1 MKRKHPACQR
11 RWLCPVDP
19 LDLTGLENWLTECS
33 EQGLHFA
40 QYVPLPLF
48 PYWRFACGEPQTLRY
63 RLEPVQRKGPQS
75 PDPEQTAYYRACGWD
90 YCGAVHSYYHVYL
103 AQDPQTPELYDDPVS
118 QSYALETLER
128 RQFREALLYLLL
140 LVLYPLLLLGIG
152 WNLSD
157 WPVLFAL
164 ESVTALQAPQILI
177 YLLLFLQAFQ
187 AFWQLHRLRRLL
199 RAGLPMTHEATPGS
213 FRRVR
218 WRTGACAAL
227 CLLMAVLWFSYDYRW
242 HGAPEALTAEGR
254 APAYFSLHEL
264 EPEQEPLR
272 TSRASA
278 QRTPLLR
285 SYEVDQSMH
294 TLTTPAGVRYTPG
307 MTYAYYDPTF
317 PFLASPLMDDLIYRY
332 TQHNY
337 FPDENRLK
345 PLELPGFDRALLA
358 LDTDGFGQKLFLSRN
373 GDVLYLCYY
382 GWTDLLEHLESIE
395 NLFYTNSS

>member
-1 MKRKHPACQR
+1 MDRSSEHTGTVR
-11 RWLCPVDP
+11 RWCPVDFRDMP
-19 LDLTGLENWLTECS
+19 GLEGWLTGLAS
-33 EQGLHFA
+33 QQGLYFA
-40 QYVPLPLF
+40 QAKALRWVFLKRP
-48 PYWRFACGEPQTLRY
+48 PQPVRY
-63 RLEPVQRKGPQS
+63 RLEPVRGRKDRE
-75 PDPEQTAYYRACGWD
+75 PDSERVRYYRACGWD

-157 WPVLFAL
+157 WPVLFVL
-164 ESVTALQAPQILI
+164 EGVTALQAPQILL

-218 WRTGACAAL
+218 WRTAACAAL

-242 HGAPEALTAEGR
+242 HGAPETLMAEGL

-307 MTYAYYDPTF
+307 LTYAYYDPTF

-337 FPDENRLK
+337 FSDEYRLK

-382 GWTDLLEHLESIE
+382 GWTDLLKHLESIE